1 MSTYNKFYYKTD
13 FVQIVSVADNA
24 VLPFTL
30 TYFTVEGGN
39 TFVASFDGTKYTNC
53 QRQSDGSI
61 LVIFDSHNLECGRLK
76 CECNV
81 KIANTDYV
89 TDSTDNE
96 INLYTTSVALYDGP
110 TVISTEAKESFG
122 AIYRGYSAYDLAVQN
137 GYTGTVSDW
146 LASLKGADG
155 KALSWSDMTDAQKTE
170 LKNGVVASIPTA
182 TTTANGLMSKEQ
194 VAELDNA
201 GYYLLDLSGTTV
213 THDTDSVGRISNI
226 YSITDAQCNAIDDA
240 ISSRKRF
247 IVKISETVHYEIP
260 ITYDSSS
267 VTIGTIAAI
276 DLPVILGFLYV
287 KESKL
292 FWIVYVAYALNET
305 VEKKVDK
312 IAGKSLS
319 TNDLTDALLAKLNS
333 LSNYD
338 DTTLAARVKIVE
350 DWKTA
355 LTSDDADTVINTFNE
370 IENFLKGVT
379 ESDSLTAMLAGIK
392 SAVLTSL
399 ESETTERK
407 AADTVL
413 QNSLETIGQTV
424 NDHESRITAN
434 KNNIDAVNTRVE
446 YETNYRTSGDE
457 TLQKNI
463 DAEVTRAKATETAN
477 ATNINKKADNIPI
490 VNISGT
496 TPTQAIDA
504 KKFYKFTDAVTSLTI
519 TLNAPADATI
529 VNEYMFEF
537 TSDATMAATLTL
549 PSSVKWIQDITIEA
563 GETYQVSI
571 LNNIAIAG
579 GVA

>member
-137 GYTGTVSDW
+137 GYTGTVAEW

-155 KALSWSDMTDAQKTE
+155 KALSWSDMTDAEKAE
-170 LKNGVVASIPTA
+170 LENGVTASIPTA

-194 VAELDNA
+194 VAELAGKDDVYVLTLTAEQIANA
-201 GYYLLDLSGTTV
+201 VKEIDETFVKAIAYKLTDLQYNEIHTAINSRKSVIIKIKDTFLKFSSGTYDVSNLSNTFLGTCVMYFLPEVISANIQNDKNLHIYTVFVASLDDLS
-213 THDTDSVGRISNI
+213 D
-226 YSITDAQCNAIDDA
+226 
-240 ISSRKRF
+240 
-247 IVKISETVHYEIP
+247 
-260 ITYDSSS
+260 
-267 VTIGTIAAI
+267 
-276 DLPVILGFLYV
+276 
-287 KESKL
+287 
-292 FWIVYVAYALNET
+292 
-305 VEKKVDK
+305 KVDK
-312 IAGKSLS
+312 VEGKSLS

-338 DTTLAARVKIVE
+338 DTALAARVKTVE

-379 ESDSLTAMLAGIK
+379 ESDSLTAMLAEVKSSVLASLATETSERK
-392 SAVLTSL
+392 SAD
-399 ESETTERK
+399 TT
-407 AADTVL
+407 L
-413 QNSLETIGQTV
+413 QT
-424 NDHESRITAN
+424 
-434 KNNIDAVNTRVE
+434 NIDN
-446 YETNYRTSGDE
+446 
-457 TLQKNI
+457 
-463 DAEVTRAKATETAN
+463 EVTRAKAAETAN

-563 GETYQVSI
+563 GKTYQVSI